1 MKPAISFAFGLS
13 FAGAVAPGQGQ
24 GNTVTAQIVI
34 GPGNGGACVVT
45 TSPADIR
52 SAKQNYK
59 IRWNVTNNCDGTRTV
74 TVDNFKHENDE
85 NRRKDPTQI
94 DKVDNVAS
102 NGTGIIEGRIKG
114 IKDEDLG
121 TYKYDV
127 LIDGVVA
134 VDPKIDID
142 G

>member
-1 MKPAISFAFGLS
+1 MKPAILVAFGLS
-13 FAGAVAPGQGQ
+13 FATAIVLGQGQ

-34 GPGNGGACVVT
+34 GPGSDGACVVT
-45 TSPADIR
+45 TSPADIH
-52 SAKQNYK
+52 SAKRNYK
-59 IRWNVTNNCDGTRTV
+59 IRWDVTNNCDGTRTV
-74 TVDNFKHENDE
+74 TVGNFKHENDE
-85 NRRKDPTQI
+85 NRRKDPIRI

-102 NGTGIIEGRIKG
+102 NGTGVIEGRIKG